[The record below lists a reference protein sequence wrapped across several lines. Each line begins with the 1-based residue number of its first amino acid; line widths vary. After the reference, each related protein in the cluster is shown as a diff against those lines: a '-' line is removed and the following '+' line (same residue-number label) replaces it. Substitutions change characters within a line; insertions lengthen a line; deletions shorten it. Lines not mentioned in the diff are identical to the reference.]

1 MPIQA
6 SKVFGW
12 FLLLFGLAMVGW
24 AVYSS
29 YQVFT
34 GQILPPQIF
43 VSTNQSINANQQTTQ
58 GLGLFNDLQKQISDL
73 IGLQLN
79 KQIQG
84 LLPVGAISQT
94 LNLVSWSIFLGI
106 VIFAGTQVANLG
118 IKLIK

>member
-12 FLLLFGLAMVGW
+12 FLLLFGLAMMGW

-43 VSTNQSINANQQTTQ
+43 VPTNQSVNTNQQTDQ
-58 GLGLFNDLQKQISDL
+58 GFGLFGDLQKQISDL

-79 KQIQG
+79 KRIQG
-84 LLPVGAISQT
+84 LMPIDAIFQT
-94 LNLVSWSIFLGI
+94 FNLVSWSVFLGI
-106 VIFAGTQVANLG
+106 VIFAGSQVASLG